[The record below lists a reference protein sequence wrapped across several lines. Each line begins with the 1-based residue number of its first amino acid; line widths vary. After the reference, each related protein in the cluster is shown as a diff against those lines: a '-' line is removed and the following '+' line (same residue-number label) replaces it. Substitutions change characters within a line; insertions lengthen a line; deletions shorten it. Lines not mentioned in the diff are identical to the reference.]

1 MLVKKVTVAKAAGG
15 ALEFVLSDA
24 TVDRYG
30 DVIDPAGWVLDPFE
44 QNPIAL
50 FNHDSD
56 FPIGTWADVRV
67 ESGRLVG
74 RLTLA
79 APGTSARI
87 DELVSLVGQ
96 GVLRAVSVGFQPLA
110 TEPRGDGGLRFTR
123 QELLECSL
131 VSVPANP
138 SALQLARRLHLSD
151 DTLRMAF
158 GEHAT
163 QRHAIARRS
172 ATGEHAASS
181 PSRKPQ
187 SMKTLAQRIEEGQQR
202 LLTLRNH
209 LTDHLS
215 TVDDTNPDDTALAVT
230 DDLNAKIEA
239 QQRSLDSL
247 RQAEARLAGDSDAAA
262 GAPAASPSRR
272 PFAVAAKKVQPI
284 EYIYRSAVVSLLAK
298 IQQRSRDEVMRER
311 YGEDEATRAVF
322 AAVTRSASAPA
333 TTTTS
338 GWAAELVQTAVLDF
352 IDALMPMSIYPG
364 LRDKGGRFT
373 FGQNGI
379 VSIPA
384 RSTTPTIA
392 GSFVGQGAPIPVRQG
407 AFAATTLTPKKMG
420 VISTFTREIAEH
432 STPSI
437 EAIIRQ
443 AIQEDTA
450 VSIDTVLTDANPA
463 TTIRPAGLRYNVT
476 GLTATTGGGFAA
488 LVGDLKALIGALITA
503 TNGNI
508 RAPLWIMNP
517 IQAVSI
523 SLTQNTAGDFPFK
536 AEIAGGQLQGYPVL
550 RSASVTAGM
559 VILVDAADFFSA
571 TGDDPRFDVSDQAV
585 LHMEDTAPAAIGT
598 TGTPNVV
605 AAPVRSLW
613 QTDTIGI
620 RMLLDINWALRRPGV
635 VAWVNTVT
643 W

>member
-1 MLVKKVTVAKAAGG
+1 M
-15 ALEFVLSDA
+15 
-24 TVDRYG
+24 
-30 DVIDPAGWVLDPFE
+30 
-44 QNPIAL
+44 
-50 FNHDSD
+50 
-56 FPIGTWADVRV
+56 
-67 ESGRLVG
+67 
-74 RLTLA
+74 TLA
-79 APGTSARI
+79 
-87 DELVSLVGQ
+87 
-96 GVLRAVSVGFQPLA
+96 
-110 TEPRGDGGLRFTR
+110 
-123 QELLECSL
+123 
-131 VSVPANP
+131 
-138 SALQLARRLHLSD
+138 
-151 DTLRMAF
+151 
-158 GEHAT
+158 
-163 QRHAIARRS
+163 
-172 ATGEHAASS
+172 
-181 PSRKPQ
+181 K
-187 SMKTLAQRIEEGQQR
+187 RIEDAQQR
-202 LLTLRNH
+202 LLTFRSQ
-209 LTDHLS
+209 LTDHLA
-215 TVDDTNPDDTALAVT
+215 TVNDADPDETSLAVT
-230 DDLNAKIEA
+230 NDFNARIEA

-247 RQAEARLAGDSDAAA
+247 RQAEARLGGDSDAAA
-262 GAPAASPSRR
+262 AMPAATPSRR

-450 VSIDTVLTDANPA
+450 VSIDTVLTDANAA

-476 GLTATTGGGFAA
+476 GLTATANGGFAA
-488 LVGDLKALIGALITA
+488 LVGDLKNLIGALITA

-536 AEIAGGQLQGYPVL
+536 AEIANGQLQGYPVL
-550 RSASVTAGM
+550 QSASVTAGM

-635 VAWVNTVT
+635 VAWVNSVT